1 MISIFIFLILT
12 CQILNAEYDLIDGQE
27 KTISTLSTSSSYFFY
42 IEAEEDQ
49 ELDIEI
55 SMDYSSENVMA
66 FMNIDELSS
75 RKGSSIHNTYC
86 YLQYL
91 STKNNKSI
99 FTKKYSIWSPST
111 KYVSFEIRPKTHISN
126 FNILIKVS
134 TNSNTSALLCA
145 ILIPIFVCLFLS
157 FIFIS
162 LCIKIRR
169 RKRLQLEQQAKF
181 NNPTQQLY
189 NMNPGNYPPQQ
200 QNPPQMQYQSPPPTS
215 DYPLQPGYP
224 PQQKDSAYQQYIASG
239 QIYQ

>member
-12 CQILNAEYDLIDGQE
+12 WQILNEEYDLIDGKE

-75 RKGSSIHNTYC
+75 RKGSSLHNTYC

-99 FTKKYSIWSPST
+99 FTKKYYIWSLST
-111 KYVSFEIRPKTHISN
+111 KYVSFEIKPKTYISN
-126 FNILIKVS
+126 FKILIKVS
-134 TNSNTSALLCA
+134 TNYNTSALLFA
-145 ILIPIFVCLFLS
+145 ILIPIIVCLILS
-157 FIFIS
+157 TILIIFAVK
-162 LCIKIRR
+162 IKRA
-169 RKRLQLEQQAKF
+169 KRLQMEQQA
-181 NNPTQQLY
+181 QIY
-189 NMNPGNYPPQQ
+189 NMSPVNYPPQQ
-200 QNPPQMQYQSPPPTS
+200 QNPPQVQYQYPPPTS

-224 PQQKDSAYQQYIASG
+224 PQ
-239 QIYQ
+239 